1 MEFNLKEGMLG
12 HVETIV
18 SEKNTAMAFASG
30 GVEVFATPMMI
41 GMMEKASLSAVD
53 SFLPEGYATVGTQV
67 NVSHISATPLGMKV
81 WAKAELIKIKG
92 KALTFKVEAFD
103 EVEKIGEGTHDRFI
117 ISLEKFIEKTNGKLN
132 RG

>member
-1 MEFNLKEGMLG
+1 MSFNLKEGMVG
-12 HVETIV
+12 QVETIV

-81 WAKAELIKIKG
+81 WAKAELIKFKG

>member
-1 MEFNLKEGMLG
+1 MVGQ
-12 HVETIV
+12 VETIV

-81 WAKAELIKIKG
+81 WAKAELIKFKG

>member
-1 MEFNLKEGMLG
+1 MSFNLKEGMVG
-12 HVETIV
+12 QVETIV

-53 SFLPEGYATVGTQV
+53 SFLPEGYATVGTHV
-67 NVSHISATPLGMKV
+67 DISHISATPLGMKV

>member
-1 MEFNLKEGMLG
+1 
-12 HVETIV
+12 
-18 SEKNTAMAFASG
+18 
-30 GVEVFATPMMI
+30 
-41 GMMEKASLSAVD
+41 
-53 SFLPEGYATVGTQV
+53 
-67 NVSHISATPLGMKV
+67 MKV

>member
-81 WAKAELIKIKG
+81 WAKAELIKFKG

>member
-1 MEFNLKEGMLG
+1 MEFNLKEGMVG
-12 HVETIV
+12 QVETIV

>member
-1 MEFNLKEGMLG
+1 M
-12 HVETIV
+12 
-18 SEKNTAMAFASG
+18 
-30 GVEVFATPMMI
+30 
-41 GMMEKASLSAVD
+41 
-53 SFLPEGYATVGTQV
+53 PEGYATVGTQV

>member
-1 MEFNLKEGMLG
+1 MEFNLKEGMVG
-12 HVETIV
+12 QVETIV

-81 WAKAELIKIKG
+81 WAKAELIKFKG